1 MYQYGDWLHT
11 LEGYQLHITKK
22 YTKDPMWDK
31 DPKMSVFRDQPK
43 YGRDIGYAGP
53 ADRKASLAFSKY
65 IVVDTFTKA
74 ALSGDAAA
82 AIKWGAEQLQ
92 RIYGG

>member
-1 MYQYGDWLHT
+1 LYQYGDWLHT
-11 LEGYQLHITKK
+11 LEGYQLHVTKK
-22 YTKDPMWDK
+22 YAKDPMWEK

-65 IVVDTFTKA
+65 IVVDT
-74 ALSGDAAA
+74 
-82 AIKWGAEQLQ
+82 
-92 RIYGG
+92 